1 VARWRRSQSGLKI
14 TGTPLI
20 FRGCR
25 ASLKMP
31 PLPGDMKIVTPSATE
46 RNELFKGFARAP
58 FKGDM
63 NALYSVV
70 TPDFLWSFHDG
81 VAVSKSL
88 AGRAAI
94 AGHLAEQKSH
104 FSAQHFHDV
113 AYHHSGDLTFMT
125 FRVSETVRATGE
137 QREQSGIE
145 SCTFRDRKLATKD
158 VFRKPITG

>member
-1 VARWRRSQSGLKI
+1 MRQRIHAANAHRTLVLRYASVKPIPRAWRRRSQSGLKN

-31 PLPGDMKIVTPSATE
+31 LLPGDMKIVTPSATE

-81 VAVSKSL
+81 
-88 AGRAAI
+88 
-94 AGHLAEQKSH
+94 
-104 FSAQHFHDV
+104 
-113 AYHHSGDLTFMT
+113 
-125 FRVSETVRATGE
+125 
-137 QREQSGIE
+137 
-145 SCTFRDRKLATKD
+145 
-158 VFRKPITG
+158 